1 MQKRRNKSN
10 LIFQSSKKLISNF
23 AQQVNNEIQNN
34 KALLNLIN
42 HNQGQIS
49 RNRKILLK
57 YSESQE
63 TKPQM
68 AKSLNNELKNENKI
82 LQEDNLK
89 LIKDIQNLKE
99 KVILSYLNIE
109 INIFR

>member
-1 MQKRRNKSN
+1 
-10 LIFQSSKKLISNF
+10 
-23 AQQVNNEIQNN
+23 
-34 KALLNLIN
+34 
-42 HNQGQIS
+42 
-49 RNRKILLK
+49 
-57 YSESQE
+57 
-63 TKPQM
+63 M

-89 LIKDIQNLKE
+89 LIKEIQNLKE

>member
-10 LIFQSSKKLISNF
+10 LIFPSSKKLISNF
-23 AQQVNNEIQNN
+23 AEQVNYGIQNN

-42 HNQGQIS
+42 HNQGQLS
-49 RNRKILLK
+49 RNKRLLLK

-63 TKPQM
+63 TKPQL
-68 AKSLNNELKNENKI
+68 AKSLNAELKNENKI
-82 LQEDNLK
+82 LQENNLK

-99 KVILSYLNIE
+99 KVILSYLKYRN
-109 INIFR
+109 

>member
-68 AKSLNNELKNENKI
+68 AKSLNNELKNENK
-82 LQEDNLK
+82 K
-89 LIKDIQNLKE
+89 LIDENNNYKINDAKHLNEINSKNDI
-99 KVILSYLNIE
+99 
-109 INIFR
+109 INIF